1 MPETAAKTA
10 GRIAFQGQLGAYSH
24 LACRNARPDYE
35 PMPCTGFEDAFAAV
49 ADGTAQLAMIPI
61 DNSVAGRVA
70 DIHQLM
76 PHSGLHIVGEHFQP
90 VHHHLL
96 ALPGATLAG
105 LRQVHSHIHA
115 LPQCRTFLR
124 EHGLQPVVAA
134 DTAGAARDVA
144 ALGDPTVGAIA
155 SSLAGEI
162 YGLQSLAANIEDAAH
177 NTTRFVILA
186 KEPTVPPPHQGPV
199 VTTFVFRVRSVPA
212 ALYKALGGFATNGVN
227 LTKLE
232 SYMLQGRFEAT
243 QFYVDVEGHPEERPL
258 RLALE
263 ELQFFSR
270 DLHIL
275 GVYPADPN
283 RAAHLPAEAD

>member
-1 MPETAAKTA
+1 MTKAAA

-24 LACRNARPDYE
+24 LACRNARPAFE
-35 PMPCTGFEDAFAAV
+35 PLPCGDFDDAFAAV
-49 ADGTAQLAMIPI
+49 ADGQASLGMIPI

-70 DIHQLM
+70 DIHHLM

-96 ALPGATLAG
+96 APPGATLSS
-105 LRQVHSHIHA
+105 LRQVRSHIHA
-115 LPQCRTFLR
+115 LPQCRAFLR
-124 EHGLQPVVAA
+124 RHGLEAVVAA

-144 ALGDPTVGAIA
+144 ALGDPSIGAIA

-162 YGLQSLAANIEDAAH
+162 YGLVSLAANIEDAAN

-186 KEPTVPPPHQGPV
+186 REPQVPGPRSGGTII
-199 VTTFVFRVRSVPA
+199 TTFVFRVRSVPA

-227 LTKLE
+227 MTKLE
-232 SYMLQGRFEAT
+232 SYMVQGRFEAT
-243 QFYVDVEGHPEERPL
+243 QFYADVEGHPEERPL

-270 DLHIL
+270 DLRIL
-275 GVYPADPN
+275 GVYPADAY
-283 RAAHLPAEAD
+283 RADNLTAEAD